1 MTPFMY
7 SIQTDI
13 KPQENNYTDFKGIT
27 SSFYPDLLAD
37 RVKLRSED
45 YSFDVI
51 DFGFPGKAE

>member
-1 MTPFMY
+1 MNPFMY
-7 SIQTDI
+7 SVQTDI

-45 YSFDVI
+45 DSFDVI
-51 DFGFPGKAE
+51 DFGFPG